1 MIFRCRL
8 NADCGNFIIF
18 VFLNISKV
26 FNFGKIKPILKTIRN
41 LHYFRLQKLF
51 CYFNNKPN
59 LFQKDIIYENFF
71 DLERKTYKGIKT
83 DCFEQGFCTDKRDI
97 QWLY

>member
-1 MIFRCRL
+1 MEFAL
-8 NADCGNFIIF
+8 FQATKIILLF
-18 VFLNISKV
+18 
-26 FNFGKIKPILKTIRN
+26 
-41 LHYFRLQKLF
+41 QQQAKL
-51 CYFNNKPN
+51 
-59 LFQKDIIYENFF
+59 LFQKDIILENFF